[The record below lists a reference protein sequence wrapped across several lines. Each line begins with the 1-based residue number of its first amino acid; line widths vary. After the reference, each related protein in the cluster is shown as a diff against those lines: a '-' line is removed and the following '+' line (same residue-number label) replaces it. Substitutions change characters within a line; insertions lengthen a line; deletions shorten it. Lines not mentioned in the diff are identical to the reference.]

1 MSQGETIEKI
11 RLGGQAELGLVYEEH
26 RDEFLAW
33 IIREYRCS
41 REDSL
46 DIYQMTILIF
56 HDNIKSGKL
65 EHLVSSIKTYL
76 FGIGKN
82 IAREFSRRKARM
94 LPIDQEAFL
103 RKQIVDEPDEP
114 EYEESFQLARRALQ
128 KLGDPC
134 RKLIELFYYEK
145 KSITEIADE
154 MDYKNPETAKNQ
166 KCKCMA
172 RLRKLVEQDN
182 NKNTTVISHESI

>member
-1 MSQGETIEKI
+1 
-11 RLGGQAELGLVYEEH
+11 
-26 RDEFLAW
+26 
-33 IIREYRCS
+33 
-41 REDSL
+41 
-46 DIYQMTILIF
+46 
-56 HDNIKSGKL
+56 
-65 EHLVSSIKTYL
+65 
-76 FGIGKN
+76 
-82 IAREFSRRKARM
+82 M